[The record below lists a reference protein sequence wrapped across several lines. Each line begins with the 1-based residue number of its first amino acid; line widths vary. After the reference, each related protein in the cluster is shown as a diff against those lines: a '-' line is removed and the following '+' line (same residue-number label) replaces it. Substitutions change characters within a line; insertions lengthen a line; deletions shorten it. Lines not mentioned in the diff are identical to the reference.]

1 MDTWGVIL
9 LKLAANALTVLSWP
23 SFTLIYPLWAS
34 VWSIQSDS
42 SSKNQQ
48 CLTYWVLF
56 ALFTML
62 ELTFTKLL
70 RWFPF
75 WPYAKGIATLLL
87 VTPHFIGAS
96 HVYNQFIQHFIENSL
111 IQYILLPQTK
121 KPFPLNSQNDVIAAT
136 AAADDDDNG
145 DRNGPKKGPELGKP
159 DFQSQGNLDPISEN
173 QEVDHTWKSSPKKVQ
188 KEWSCALCLISTTSE
203 KCLKK
208 HLRGKKHKAKE
219 EEQRAVK
226 TIDNRFLMPN
236 RTDRMLFLKSLN
248 QIARINLERWSGIL
262 GPVTR
267 SIRRCKWKKP
277 QIGWIKLNTD
287 GSVDLENAG
296 FGGLLR
302 NHKGDPICAFVSK
315 APRDDVFLVELWAV
329 WRGLVLAL
337 SLGVKLIWVE
347 SDSLPVVKTIN
358 REQHY
363 GTKASQCL
371 KHIWELLTK
380 FENYKVTHSWRETNQ
395 AADHLSKMI
404 LSGSDVVLWPGD
416 FPKSLRDIIQ
426 DDAQG
431 RIYHRRG
438 LPFCL
443 PISH

>member
-1 MDTWGVIL
+1 MMDTWGVML
-9 LKLAANALTVLSWP
+9 LRLAANAFTVLSWP
-23 SFTLIYPLWAS
+23 SFTLIYPLCVS

-56 ALFTML
+56 ALCTML
-62 ELTFTKLL
+62 ELTFTKLF

-96 HVYNQFIQHFIENSL
+96 HVYNQFIQHFIENPR
-111 IQYILLPQTK
+111 IQYILLLQSK
-121 KPFPLNSQNDVIAAT
+121 KPSPLNSQNGVIAAAVA
-136 AAADDDDNG
+136 AAADD

-188 KEWSCALCLISTTSE
+188 KEWSCALCLISTSSE
-203 KCLKK
+203 NCLKK
-208 HLRGKKHKAKE
+208 HLQGKKHKAKE
-219 EEQRAVK
+219 EEQRADRAVK

-248 QIARINLERWSGIL
+248 QIARINLERCCGIL
-262 GPVTR
+262 
-267 SIRRCKWKKP
+267 
-277 QIGWIKLNTD
+277 
-287 GSVDLENAG
+287 G

-315 APRDDVFLVELWAV
+315 APRDDVFLVELWAI

-358 REQHY
+358 RKQHY

-380 FENYKVTHSWRETNQ
+380 FEKYKVTHSWRETNK

-426 DDAQG
+426 DDSQG
-431 RIYHRRG
+431 RIYQRRG